1 MRFVLT
7 AGMNKGMDQPAFRLA
22 TQVCN
27 GSSTKL
33 QRYVCQYF
41 TDIILQHSDEEEFE
55 EIQKAHDLIKRL
67 NRFCP
72 SLLHNVVP
80 QLEEELRVDE
90 VSIRIMATQALGE
103 MFADSG
109 GADFMRKYPSTWNLW
124 LTRRNDKSAAVRLA
138 FVEACKGLV
147 LAPGETREAIEG
159 ELVKFS
165 LGKCETLMPNVR
177 RSFSKAL
184 GP

>member
-1 MRFVLT
+1 
-7 AGMNKGMDQPAFRLA
+7 MDQPAFRLA
-22 TQVCN
+22 IQVCN

-41 TDIILQHSDEEEFE
+41 TDIILQHSEEEEFE
-55 EIQKAHDLIKRL
+55 EIQKAHDLIKHL

-72 SLLHNVVP
+72 ALLHNVVP

-90 VSIRIMATQALGE
+90 VSIRIMATQTLGE
-103 MFADSG
+103 MFSDSG
-109 GADFMRKYPSTWNLW
+109 GTDFMRKYPSTWSLW

-138 FVEACKGLV
+138 FVEASKGLV

-159 ELVKFS
+159 DLIKFG
-165 LGKCETLMPNVR
+165 LGERRSLMP
-177 RSFSKAL
+177 KY
-184 GP
+184 

>member
-1 MRFVLT
+1 MSVLLLMRTRFVLKT
-7 AGMNKGMDQPAFRLA
+7 SVNKGMDQPAFRLA

-27 GSSTKL
+27 RSSTKL

-55 EIQKAHDLIKRL
+55 DIQKAHDLVKSL

-90 VSIRIMATQALGE
+90 VSIRIMATQTLGE

-109 GADFMRKYPSTWNLW
+109 GTEFMRKYPSTWNLW
-124 LTRRNDKSAAVRLA
+124 LTRRNDKAAAVRLA

-147 LAPGETREAIEG
+147 VAPGDTREAIEG
-159 ELVKFS
+159 E
-165 LGKCETLMPNVR
+165 
-177 RSFSKAL
+177 
-184 GP
+184 

>member
-1 MRFVLT
+1 
-7 AGMNKGMDQPAFRLA
+7 MDQPAFRLA

-27 GSSTKL
+27 ASSAKL

-41 TDIILQHSDEEEFE
+41 TDIILQHSDEEDFE
-55 EIQKAHDLIKRL
+55 EIQKAHDLITRL

-90 VSIRIMATQALGE
+90 VSIRVMATQTLGE

-109 GADFMRKYPSTWNLW
+109 GTDFMKKYPSTWNLW
-124 LTRRNDKSAAVRLA
+124 LTRRNDKAAAVRLA
-138 FVEACKGLV
+138 FVEACRGLV
-147 LAPGETREAIEG
+147 LSPGDTREVIEG
-159 ELVKFS
+159 GYIKSRLE
-165 LGKCETLMPNVR
+165 
-177 RSFSKAL
+177 
-184 GP
+184 